1 MMQHQ
6 EAGAVAPAEAAA
18 EAAAPAAS
26 RRRGSRWRAVRQA
39 ASLYGLVALGSM
51 IGGVL
56 RAIASLGIHAHMEAG
71 FPWGTLFVNVTGS
84 FAIGFYATLTGPEG
98 RLLVGSRQR
107 QFVMTGICGGYTTFS
122 VFRYERQ
129 GYLAMGGQIV
139 DASIV
144 RVPKQRNSRDDNA
157 KIKAGETPAG
167 WAKQPAKR
175 AQKDTDARWT
185 KKHGRSHSATR
196 TTSTWIGGTSWS
208 GATR

>member
-1 MMQHQ
+1 MTQHQ

-122 VFRYERQ
+122 VFSLETFRLLQAGDLPSAGLNVGVSVVGWLAAVWLGHR
-129 GYLAMGGQIV
+129 LAMGLNRLKG
-139 DASIV
+139 S
-144 RVPKQRNSRDDNA
+144 
-157 KIKAGETPAG
+157 
-167 WAKQPAKR
+167 
-175 AQKDTDARWT
+175 
-185 KKHGRSHSATR
+185 
-196 TTSTWIGGTSWS
+196 
-208 GATR
+208 